1 MQGPIQC
8 VNSGTYVLSIG
19 STPTLE
25 GERESRT
32 SPCANDASRGGE
44 SLCVRA
50 NIDDTVCNTKHVTRV
65 HVVIDSCVKHIRF
78 I

>member
-44 SLCVRA
+44 SLSVRA
-50 NIDDTVCNTKHVTRV
+50 NIDDTV
-65 HVVIDSCVKHIRF
+65 
-78 I
+78 